1 MKPLYWKLLL
11 ILGAM
16 VVGASLVV
24 PKALRKN
31 TPHGVDNV
39 SQTLFLTSLNQNPV
53 HDVADVAVGKVK
65 YLPTPYTANF
75 SKLSSAIAIRF
86 IAKIDTPTYS
96 LNAGTRPTKARVID

>member
-53 HDVADVAVGKVK
+53 HDVADGKVK

-86 IAKIDTPTYS
+86 IAKVDTPTYS
-96 LNAGTRPTKARVID
+96 LNAGTMPTKARVID